1 MHHFDCGIEVF
12 HDSSSMQALFG
23 TGSYHKE
30 TDLWNVKI
38 SNNNDTDQTGQLR
51 SLVCGFVVSIQ

>member
-1 MHHFDCGIEVF
+1 
-12 HDSSSMQALFG
+12 MQALFG

-30 TDLWNVKI
+30 TDLQNVKI
-38 SNNNDTDQTGQLR
+38 SNNNDTDQAGQLR